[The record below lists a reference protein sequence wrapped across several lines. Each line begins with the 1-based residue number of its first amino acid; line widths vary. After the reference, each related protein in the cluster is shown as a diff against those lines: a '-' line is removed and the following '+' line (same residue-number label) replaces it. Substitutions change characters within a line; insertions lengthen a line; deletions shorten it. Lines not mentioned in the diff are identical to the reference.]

1 MNMNFNKYRQR
12 TYNLNIERNEQPI
25 DYKTLNNFD
34 KNELEESQTGEKMFD
49 ILDEIDKNIQEAE
62 QNIFE
67 TNKIQN
73 MYNQKNIE
81 NLRRLKQNHINNNLM
96 NNNFKEENNQR
107 NRKFYFDN
115 NKSKYESPMRILHS
129 NFDKSNKIQNNN
141 LVNNNSYIIAK
152 NNKNIFNK
160 LNTSNNSRYKE
171 NNKTEDY
178 LNYQNRNNIPRGYI
192 KRVKSATYNNFNKSK
207 NTNMNISINTSNYE
221 KQKKLNK
228 FSNQEMDKL
237 IDDIKAIKLDNK
249 NLLIENRTLK
259 DTFNKVKNNL
269 ENEIR
274 AKESEIKSLKEE
286 NKKLK
291 NIEEEKNKNEYNEKK
306 RRSKIDIN
314 SKEFR
319 NQDRNDIYA
328 YLESLQDDY
337 DKIFDDNIKLIQIKK
352 EL

>member
-160 LNTSNNSRYKE
+160 FNTSNNSRYKE

-192 KRVKSATYNNFNKSK
+192 KRVKSATYNNFK
-207 NTNMNISINTSNYE
+207 Y
-221 KQKKLNK
+221 
-228 FSNQEMDKL
+228 
-237 IDDIKAIKLDNK
+237 
-249 NLLIENRTLK
+249 
-259 DTFNKVKNNL
+259 
-269 ENEIR
+269 
-274 AKESEIKSLKEE
+274 
-286 NKKLK
+286 
-291 NIEEEKNKNEYNEKK
+291 
-306 RRSKIDIN
+306 
-314 SKEFR
+314 
-319 NQDRNDIYA
+319 
-328 YLESLQDDY
+328 
-337 DKIFDDNIKLIQIKK
+337 
-352 EL
+352 

>member
-160 LNTSNNSRYKE
+160 
-171 NNKTEDY
+171 
-178 LNYQNRNNIPRGYI
+178 
-192 KRVKSATYNNFNKSK
+192 
-207 NTNMNISINTSNYE
+207 
-221 KQKKLNK
+221 
-228 FSNQEMDKL
+228 
-237 IDDIKAIKLDNK
+237 
-249 NLLIENRTLK
+249 
-259 DTFNKVKNNL
+259 
-269 ENEIR
+269 
-274 AKESEIKSLKEE
+274 
-286 NKKLK
+286 
-291 NIEEEKNKNEYNEKK
+291 
-306 RRSKIDIN
+306 
-314 SKEFR
+314 
-319 NQDRNDIYA
+319 
-328 YLESLQDDY
+328 
-337 DKIFDDNIKLIQIKK
+337 
-352 EL
+352 